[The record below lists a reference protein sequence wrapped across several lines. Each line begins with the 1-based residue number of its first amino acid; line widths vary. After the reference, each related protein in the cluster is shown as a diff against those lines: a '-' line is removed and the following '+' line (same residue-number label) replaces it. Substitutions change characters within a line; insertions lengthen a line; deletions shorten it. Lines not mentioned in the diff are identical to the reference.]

1 MSFMP
6 LLMMAAA
13 PLMQKMMGGGQEK
26 NTQIPTMDKNQQ
38 QLFKKINDMLSGGS
52 LGQGYEGAIDQQRQL
67 MDPSSAAMQQ
77 FTDPMMQQFEQQT
90 VPGLAERFAGGGAM
104 GGGLSSSGFGQ
115 ALSSAGSNLQSNLAQ
130 LKGQLGQQAAG
141 NLTGQFGNLSQQSL
155 GAQPYALQQQ
165 GPDLFTQMM
174 NSWSQGG
181 FGGMQGSAGGGGGGF
196 GEFQDWMLNNMPGGV

>member
-13 PLMQKMMGGGQEK
+13 PLMQKMMGGGQDRMNK
-26 NTQIPTMDKNQQ
+26 VPTMDKNQQ
-38 QLFKKINDMLSGGS
+38 QLFKKINDMISGGN

-67 MDPSSAAMQQ
+67 MDPNSAAVQQ

-141 NLTGQFGNLSQQSL
+141 NLMGQFGNLSQQSL
-155 GAQPYALQQQ
+155 GAQPFAYQQQ
-165 GPDLFTQMM
+165 SPDLFSSMM
-174 NSWSQGG
+174 QGWAQGG
-181 FGGMQGSAGGGGGGF
+181 FGGMPGGGGGGGF
-196 GEFQDWMLNNMPGGV
+196 NKNFGDWMVNNMPGGV